1 MIDPTV
7 SYAFVDTNEKQQYIH
22 GHQVIDCGAWNGT
35 VAYARYNGVAYD
47 GEEWIATAANLN
59 VAPPTDYL
67 SWSVLVS
74 LDAGSPDPTGVD
86 TYARAMAAYAQ
97 YTANVALALAATG
110 TNTANTALTLAQT
123 GTNMVIE
130 ETGSRIAADAYI
142 LTLIGSIAGSI
153 TADNVTYGRNSF
165 TTVGAALDSLFYVYP
180 SVTSF
185 TNDVGTVETG
195 SSVSSVNLAWAFNKT
210 IVSQSINQ
218 GVGALPAAQ
227 RAATASG
234 PFVSSTTFTLTASD
248 DHANAC
254 NGNTTVSFMQKR
266 YWGTNSAAS
275 LSDVQVRALSSEFA
289 SSRAQT
295 KTISPSAEYIYFAY
309 PASFGAAA
317 FTVNGLPNT
326 DWTLVTRAFVN
337 ASGYSESY
345 HIYRSNN
352 VLTGTY
358 QVTIS

>member
-35 VAYARYNGVAYD
+35 VAYARYNGVVYD
-47 GEEWIATAANLN
+47 GEEWIATASNTN

-67 SWSVLVS
+67 SWSVLVA
-74 LDAGSPDPTGVD
+74 LDENTPDPTGVD
-86 TYARAMAAYAQ
+86 AYARAMAANAQ
-97 YTANVALALAATG
+97 FTADA
-110 TNTANTALTLAQT
+110 ALTLAAT

-130 ETGSRIAADAYI
+130 EAGSRIATDTYI
-142 LTLIGSIAGSI
+142 LTLIGSTAGSI

-227 RAATASG
+227 RAATVSG

-248 DHANAC
+248 DHASSC

-275 LSDVQVRALSSEFA
+275 LSDAQIRALSSEFS
-289 SSRAQT
+289 SSRTQT
-295 KTISPSAEYIYFAY
+295 RTISPSAEYIYFAY
-309 PASFGAAA
+309 PASFGAAS

-345 HIYRSNN
+345 RIYRSNN